1 MLGEAQV
8 NKKEPMYF
16 VYPAYFVQG
25 EDEIVVSFP
34 DLELVIEGDTYEESF
49 LFAKN
54 YLKEF
59 CKYSIKNDLDLPDPS
74 YYKDVIKNGDRAML
88 VDTFVC
94 PSDLK

>member
-59 CKYSIKNDLDLPDPS
+59 CKYSIKTDLDLHDPS

-88 VDTFVC
+88 DDTFVF